1 MKYIFLDTSTKKLFA
16 GVYEDYNLL
25 SCIIIPTFK
34 NINEKLVENFDF
46 ILNNIDIKLPE
57 LDMFLVNVG
66 PGSWTGVRIGV
77 SFFQGVSL
85 AVERECRGITSFDLF
100 ALSMKMDEVT
110 VGVKLMGDSYGIK
123 HYNFSS
129 KTFSKY
135 ININKRE
142 LNNYKN
148 IFLLDDAFN
157 PLYSLCDRNFK
168 DFLCE
173 PIPFY
178 MMKSHAEINFDKK
191 STSK

>member
-46 ILNNIDIKLPE
+46 MLNNIDININE
-57 LDMFLVNVG
+57 VDMFLVNVG

-85 AVERECRGITSFDLF
+85 AVEKPCKGITSFDLF
-100 ALSMKMDEVT
+100 ALSLKMDEVT
-110 VGVKLMGDSYGIK
+110 VGLKLIGDSYGIK
-123 HYNFSS
+123 HYNFPS
-129 KTFSKY
+129 KTYSEY
-135 ININKRE
+135 ININKSK
-142 LNNYKN
+142 LNEYKN
-148 IFLLDDAFN
+148 IVFLDDTFN
-157 PLYSLCDRNFK
+157 PIYSLCDRNFI

-191 STSK
+191 SSN